1 MFHAVTAPSVTVT
14 PQGANRARTGHPWIF
29 RADVL
34 SSPPALT
41 SGDEV
46 RVCDARG
53 NFIARA
59 FWAVQSPIAL
69 RVMNRKDEPVDEA
82 LLKSR
87 LEAAFARR
95 RAMYPGADAMRVC
108 HGEADLLP
116 GYFVDL
122 YGSVASVQHLAE
134 WADVRA
140 AQLAK
145 LLVEVTGAKSVV
157 FRDDGSARDFERL
170 PRKKGVLIG
179 EAPGEARYHEG
190 EIALDVD
197 LLADHKTGGYL
208 DQRENHLLAGQ
219 LGRGRALDCFSYHG
233 GFALQ
238 LAKNCTSV
246 LAIDQDA
253 SAVERIRE
261 NARKNNFTN
270 VEARAANAVEQLRAL
285 DKDGQRFDVVVLDPP
300 AFAKRR
306 DGLEA
311 ALRAYKEINYRGARL
326 LAPGGLFITCS
337 CSGKVTRDIFD
348 EVIEWAGQEAK
359 RPLQLL
365 ERRGAAKD
373 HPTLVGVPETE
384 YLKTYFLRAP

>member
-14 PQGANRARTGHPWIF
+14 PQGANRARAGHPWIF

-170 PRKKGVLIG
+170 PRKKGVLFG

-246 LAIDQDA
+246 LAIDQDV

-261 NARKNNFTN
+261 NARKNNFIN

>member
-1 MFHAVTAPSVTVT
+1 MTVS

-29 RADVL
+29 RADLV
-34 SSPPALT
+34 SSPPALQ

-46 RVCDARG
+46 RICDARG
-53 NFIARA
+53 NFIARG
-59 FWAVQSPIAL
+59 FFAVQSPIAL
-69 RVMNRKDEPVDEA
+69 RVLSRKDEPLDDA
-82 LLKSR
+82 LLRSR
-87 LEAAFARR
+87 LAAAYERR
-95 RAMYPGADAMRVC
+95 RFAMPGADAMRVC
-108 HGEADLLP
+108 NGEADLLP

-122 YGSVASVQHLAE
+122 YGKVASVQHLSE

-140 AQLAK
+140 PLLAK
-145 LLVEVTGAKSVV
+145 MLVEITGAESVV
-157 FRDDGSARDFERL
+157 FRDDGSAREWERL
-170 PRKKGVLIG
+170 PRKKGMLVG
-179 EAPGEARYHEG
+179 KEPGEVRYHEG
-190 EIALDVD
+190 AIDLTVD

-208 DQRENHLLAGQ
+208 DQRENHLLAGR
-219 LGRGRALDCFSYHG
+219 LGRGRALDAFSYHG

-238 LAKNCTSV
+238 LAKQCTSV

-261 NARKNNFTN
+261 NAKRNGLTN

-285 DKDGQRFDVVVLDPP
+285 DKEGQRFDVVVLDPP

-326 LAPGGLFITCS
+326 LSPGGLFITCS
-337 CSGKVTRDIFD
+337 CSGKVTPEIFD
-348 EVIEWAGQEAK
+348 EIIGWAAQEAK

-365 ERRGAAKD
+365 ERRGASPD
-373 HPTLVGVPETE
+373 HPSLVGVPETE